1 VRVLDLT
8 WAWAG
13 PFATMLLADLGAEVV
28 NVEWDPRPSNLRV
41 QPPLVDKDAVDGG
54 AWWSANQRNKLSIGI
69 DLKRPEGRQI
79 VLDLAAMSDIA
90 IDNFSAGVVDRLG
103 VGYDDLAG
111 VNRSLVYVSMSA
123 YGAHGPC
130 AHYLGYGT
138 QLYTASGFANLTGRK
153 PDIASLMGIP
163 LPDPISGL
171 AGAVA
176 AVSTLHRALTTGRG
190 GHLDVSELEAT
201 CMVLRDGLTGRR
213 SSYELASAG
222 DGGGEQVVVRQG
234 SAEERVAGL
243 GDVLEDPW
251 LGQRGFWHEDPHLA
265 PRSPGLRIG
274 APPFLV
280 DGARPPIWCGAPRL
294 FSGTE
299 RVLQGLLGWDDAQ
312 VAAATAAGFV
322 RCAP

>member
-13 PFATMLLADLGAEVV
+13 PFATMLMADLGAEVV
-28 NVEWDPRPSNLRV
+28 NVEWEPRPSNLRV
-41 QPPLVDKDAVDGG
+41 QSPLVDNDAVDGG

-69 DLKRPEGRQI
+69 DLKQPEGRQI

-103 VGYDDLAG
+103 IGYEDLAA
-111 VNRSLVYVSMSA
+111 VNPALVYVSMSA
-123 YGAHGPC
+123 YGAAGPC

-153 PDIASLMGIP
+153 PDVPSLMGIP
-163 LPDPISGL
+163 LPDPISGV

-201 CMVLRDGLTGRR
+201 CMTLRDGLTGRR
-213 SSYELASAG
+213 SSYELG
-222 DGGGEQVVVRQG
+222 RDGEQVVVRQG
-234 SAEERVAGL
+234 TAEERVASL
-243 GDVLEDPW
+243 EDVLTDPW
-251 LGQRGFWHEDPHLA
+251 LRQRGFWHEDPQLA
-265 PRSPGLRIG
+265 PRSPGLRMG
-274 APPFLV
+274 GPPFLV
-280 DGARPPIWCGAPRL
+280 DGERPPIWCGAPPL

-299 RVLQGLLGWDDAQ
+299 RVLQGLLGWDEGRV
-312 VAAATAAGFV
+312 VAATSAGFV
-322 RCAP
+322 RCSP